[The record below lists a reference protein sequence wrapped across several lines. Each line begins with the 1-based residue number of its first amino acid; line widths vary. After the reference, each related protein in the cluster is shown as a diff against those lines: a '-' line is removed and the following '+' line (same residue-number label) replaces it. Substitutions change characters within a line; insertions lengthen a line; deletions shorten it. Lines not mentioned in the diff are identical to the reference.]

1 MVHLHKLVCAG
12 LACLALL
19 QAPRVSAHPG
29 SEEHQHTAHHL
40 AQVSQFKH
48 HAARQLETCA
58 NHHHARELKERTM
71 ARRLEMIERL
81 RSERAP
87 RRLAA
92 ADVLARSH
100 RSNLTGITPTVDPAS
115 IFAAKPACVLE
126 PEVTEGP
133 YYVRGEL
140 PVPQLYVDFWHCNST
155 GVYSGVVANGNGDSS
170 DRSNID
176 TTFAR
181 GLAPTDDSGFVQFTT
196 KFPGH
201 YTGRATHIHI
211 IGNHGGTLLPNNTY
225 AGASVSNVG
234 QIFFDQDLISA
245 VEQTAP
251 YTANRQRLTTNVQD
265 FILRQEAATNF
276 DPVMQYVYLGDR
288 LEDGIF
294 AWISIGVDMKIAKS
308 VSAASTLTANGGV
321 ANDDSDDFPR
331 NARNSPPRSAAPFR
345 LSERGAR
352 SSSFFLCATTR
363 LFFRRGT
370 QTRLVLSLHPRLSFC
385 LSSLTSLLLGTRTGL
400 CLSAF
405 TGFLFRSCTCLRFSS
420 CTCLSFS
427 SCTCLSFSTS
437 SRFSFGLLSC

>member
-1 MVHLHKLVCAG
+1 
-12 LACLALL
+12 
-19 QAPRVSAHPG
+19 
-29 SEEHQHTAHHL
+29 
-40 AQVSQFKH
+40 
-48 HAARQLETCA
+48 
-58 NHHHARELKERTM
+58 M

-140 PVPQLYVDFWHCNST
+140 VRNDIRESQTGIDLFVDLQFIDVNTCQPVPQLYVDFWHCNST

-331 NARNSPPRSAAPFR
+331 NARNSPPRSAAP
-345 LSERGAR
+345 SPSPSAAAHV
-352 SSSFFLCATTR
+352 SAS
-363 LFFRRGT
+363 
-370 QTRLVLSLHPRLSFC
+370 VLSLLC
-385 LSSLTSLLLGTRTGL
+385 MWAIQALL
-400 CLSAF
+400 
-405 TGFLFRSCTCLRFSS
+405 
-420 CTCLSFS
+420 
-427 SCTCLSFSTS
+427 
-437 SRFSFGLLSC
+437 